1 MNMKKLLAASLVV
14 FVAVV
19 CVIALSMNGSSRPR
33 QTESGH
39 RGDDP
44 VATTDR
50 RAMVSYTTLISQKKL
65 DPQFVQPL
73 GTRAFAISRNG
84 EFRPRGDAKEFILS
98 RLGASDSGD
107 STASYEIYLAALD
120 CRNAGSPGELQSAR
134 LLANQS
140 DRQAA
145 LNSSERRLQECSSLL
160 KDPDLSPPGTW
171 LLKAAKQ
178 GSVEA
183 MLLYAADTE
192 SAFGGSAFAVQNPEA
207 VIEWKQNAALF
218 LNTAAD
224 LGSVDALVAL
234 GRAHTNGI
242 IVDKNPTEAYAYYL
256 AAQKAMPSALSEKLL
271 GMYRNELSSAQQ
283 QAAVSRADAIHE
295 GCCH

>member
-1 MNMKKLLAASLVV
+1 MKKLLAASLVV
-14 FVAVV
+14 FFVLA
-19 CVIALSMNGSSRPR
+19 CVIALSMNGSTRAPQAENVQR
-33 QTESGH
+33 
-39 RGDDP
+39 DDSP

-50 RAMVSYTTLISQKKL
+50 HAVVSYQALISQKKL
-65 DPQFVQPL
+65 DPKFVQPL

-140 DRQAA
+140 DQQAA
-145 LNSSERRLQECSSLL
+145 LKSSERRLQECSSLL
-160 KDPDLSPPGTW
+160 KDSDLSPPGRW

-192 SAFGGSAFAVQNPEA
+192 SAFGGSASAIQNPEA
-207 VIEWKQNAALF
+207 VIEWKQNSASF
-218 LNTAAD
+218 LNTAASQ
-224 LGSVDALVAL
+224 GSVDALVAL
-234 GRAHTNGI
+234 GRANTNGI
-242 IVDKNPTEAYAYYL
+242 IVEKNPTEAYAYYL
-256 AAQKAMPSALSEKLL
+256 AAKKVMPSAFSDKLL
-271 GMYRNELSSAQQ
+271 GMYKNELSSAQQ
-283 QAAVSRADAIHE
+283 QAAISRADAIYKD
-295 GCCH
+295 CCQ